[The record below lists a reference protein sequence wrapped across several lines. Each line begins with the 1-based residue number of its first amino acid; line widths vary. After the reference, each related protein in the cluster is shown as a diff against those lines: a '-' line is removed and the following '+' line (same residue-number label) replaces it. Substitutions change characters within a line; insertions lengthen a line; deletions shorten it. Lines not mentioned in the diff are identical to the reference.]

1 MQDGSPM
8 SLVAV
13 QAGGS
18 ARPRPKTFRRRRASD
33 VDSARTPPAG
43 TEPKRARKAAPRG
56 EENSAD
62 KAAAKSILQLS
73 QGNDTDAPLPGRA
86 GAAGLD
92 GDGADRGRAGLDP
105 ALPDILPLADDDKV
119 PHAPHVDLLQL
130 SQDEKKVYYD
140 PTLLTSQPGAFGAL
154 GTLDDGPFGGTQPQ
168 AGRRHDSTTGSHSH
182 QARSGTG
189 FPKDLPPPSLFSDV
203 DPALL
208 PFSTYERHQTSAPST
223 ATTTPQKGRRAAAT
237 RRGPMDEMRQLVR
250 ILCKVIPASAPLLG
264 IDTPSDRGS
273 GNRITEEQIRGYL
286 DAVLGDEAPRPQ
298 WGVPRGWRHYLA
310 ELFAWM
316 LGRPVTEEQAGAC
329 ANRLPGRAWDRVDS
343 ALRALGLAPSTWT
356 LPLTRGG
363 GGRVGPPAGG
373 SEGGAKPGTS
383 ADGAPGTSAPS
394 SRADLAA
401 CGLDEVL
408 AALRA
413 KVVADPALWDGVAAH
428 VQATWEQI
436 GRPQSARATQKGEA
450 LALALGPAAESGPP
464 PVEEEAGPGSV
475 SEGRAGSDG
484 AQEAR
489 EAPEREVVTLCA
501 GKVQSP
507 CLQAAKAKHERSP
520 WRPQR
525 AGLYT

>member
-1 MQDGSPM
+1 MRRCTRGS
-8 SLVAV
+8 LRRRE
-13 QAGGS
+13 
-18 ARPRPKTFRRRRASD
+18 ARMRRRLGTASRLLRRHSDTARVTPPPTRGRIAEAAITAPRP
-33 VDSARTPPAG
+33 P
-43 TEPKRARKAAPRG
+43 
-56 EENSAD
+56 
-62 KAAAKSILQLS
+62 
-73 QGNDTDAPLPGRA
+73 
-86 GAAGLD
+86 
-92 GDGADRGRAGLDP
+92 
-105 ALPDILPLADDDKV
+105 
-119 PHAPHVDLLQL
+119 
-130 SQDEKKVYYD
+130 
-140 PTLLTSQPGAFGAL
+140 
-154 GTLDDGPFGGTQPQ
+154 
-168 AGRRHDSTTGSHSH
+168 
-182 QARSGTG
+182 
-189 FPKDLPPPSLFSDV
+189 
-203 DPALL
+203 
-208 PFSTYERHQTSAPST
+208 TSAPST

-450 LALALGPAAESGPP
+450 LALALGPAAEHGPP

-489 EAPEREVVTLCA
+489 EGPEGKAASTREVVTLCA